1 MPLSRRAWGMPKIN
15 AATGAARI
23 FYAPA
28 KLNLSLRVV
37 GRRADG
43 MHLLRGTMIPIDL
56 CDRISIRPSPRAR
69 VRREWSHPRVA
80 AGDDLAA
87 RAARLLRRAALGRQG
102 AALAVQKNI
111 PIGGGLGGG
120 SSDAATT
127 LAALN
132 VLWGIG
138 FSAARL
144 AKIGAALG
152 ADVPFFLR
160 AWRGGGAA
168 YASGIGEVLRAAP
181 APARREF
188 LLLCPRRPTSTAA
201 VFALFAR
208 GRAGE
213 KSAIISPAR
222 RRAVIDLAA
231 RNDLAAAAVACNPHI
246 AAAAERLRA
255 AGFAPR
261 LSGAGGAVFA
271 AFAERTARDA
281 AAARLRA
288 TANGECEIF
297 CARYATGANVKKNGG
312 DENTFGE

>member
-1 MPLSRRAWGMPKIN
+1 MPKIN
-15 AATGAARI
+15 AAAGAARI

-87 RAARLLRRAALGRQG
+87 RAARLLRRAAGGGQG

-144 AKIGAALG
+144 AKIGADARRGCAVFFARLARRRRGLRERNRRDFARG
-152 ADVPFFLR
+152 AR
-160 AWRGGGAA
+160 ARAARVFAFVSAPTDLDGGGFRAFRARAGGRKIGYNIARATAGGHRFGGAQRFGGGGGRLQSANRGGGGAAASGGLCAEIIGRGRRGVCGVCGAGGARRGGGAI
-168 YASGIGEVLRAAP
+168 ASDGERRMRDFLRA
-181 APARREF
+181 
-188 LLLCPRRPTSTAA
+188 LCD
-201 VFALFAR
+201 
-208 GRAGE
+208 GR
-213 KSAIISPAR
+213 
-222 RRAVIDLAA
+222 
-231 RNDLAAAAVACNPHI
+231 
-246 AAAAERLRA
+246 
-255 AGFAPR
+255 
-261 LSGAGGAVFA
+261 
-271 AFAERTARDA
+271 
-281 AAARLRA
+281 
-288 TANGECEIF
+288 ECE
-297 CARYATGANVKKNGG
+297 KKWRR
-312 DENTFGE
+312 

>member
-1 MPLSRRAWGMPKIN
+1 MPKIN
-15 AATGAARI
+15 AAAGAARI

-87 RAARLLRRAALGRQG
+87 RAARLLRRAALGEQG

-144 AKIGAALG
+144 ATLGAALG
-152 ADVPFFLR
+152 ADVPFF
-160 AWRGGGAA
+160 
-168 YASGIGEVLRAAP
+168 
-181 APARREF
+181 
-188 LLLCPRRPTSTAA
+188 C
-201 VFALFAR
+201 AL
-208 GRAGE
+208 G
-213 KSAIISPAR
+213 
-222 RRAVIDLAA
+222 
-231 RNDLAAAAVACNPHI
+231 
-246 AAAAERLRA
+246 
-255 AGFAPR
+255 
-261 LSGAGGAVFA
+261 
-271 AFAERTARDA
+271 A
-281 AAARLRA
+281 AAARLTRA
-288 TANGECEIF
+288 ESARY
-297 CARYATGANVKKNGG
+297 CARRPRPRGASFCFCVRVDRPRRRRFSRFSRAGGRAKNRL
-312 DENTFGE
+312 